1 MIVQPTDV
9 TAPVPAAAAAGTT
22 TAAEA
27 ANEPI
32 GRLEHAAMEAAAAHS
47 LQPPAPDAPK
57 LTDQLAVLENALRR
71 AHRQIAAAAQE
82 TLAISYASEWL
93 LDNFYVV
100 EQALDQVEQDMP
112 AGFYRKLPKL
122 GTDAPLP
129 GYPRVYALAHTY
141 LAREDYQVD
150 PDRLARY
157 VLAYQRVQPLTLS
170 EVWALP
176 VMLRLVLL
184 EVLTIGSAH
193 ITQAPDSGRH
203 ARVSSSPDFQS
214 IAAAT
219 EGGASPEDT
228 VASAIPSLRQLDV
241 HDWLKFSEQISVVH
255 RQLEDDPA
263 GVYPHMDF
271 DTRNRYRSQIE
282 ELAAGST
289 ATELDVTRA
298 RPLHWPQRKPTGKR
312 RNHFRNHRRDRRTGN
327 RRTARRSRD
336 GLGQG

>member
-1 MIVQPTDV
+1 
-9 TAPVPAAAAAGTT
+9 
-22 TAAEA
+22 
-27 ANEPI
+27 
-32 GRLEHAAMEAAAAHS
+32 
-47 LQPPAPDAPK
+47 
-57 LTDQLAVLENALRR
+57 LRR

-122 GTDAPLP
+122 GADAPLP

-150 PDRLARY
+150 PDRLVRY

-184 EVLTIGSAH
+184 EVLTIGSAQ
-193 ITQAPDSGRH
+193 ITQTPDGAGTLASIEPR
-203 ARVSSSPDFQS
+203 FQS
-214 IAAAT
+214 IAAAA
-219 EGGASPEDT
+219 EGGARQEDT

-241 HDWLKFSEQISVVH
+241 HDWLKFSEQVSVVH
-255 RQLEDDPA
+255 HQLEDDPA
-263 GVYPHMDF
+263 DVYSHMDF
-271 DTRNRYRSQIE
+271 DTRNRYRSQVE
-282 ELAAGST
+282 ELAAG
-289 ATELDVTRA
+289 
-298 RPLHWPQRKPTGKR
+298 HWPQSEPASRR
-312 RNHFRNHRRDRRTGN
+312 RNHRCYRRQANRRAPRRRARTRAGTAILVSGSCC
-327 RRTARRSRD
+327 RRTATWATT
-336 GLGQG
+336 